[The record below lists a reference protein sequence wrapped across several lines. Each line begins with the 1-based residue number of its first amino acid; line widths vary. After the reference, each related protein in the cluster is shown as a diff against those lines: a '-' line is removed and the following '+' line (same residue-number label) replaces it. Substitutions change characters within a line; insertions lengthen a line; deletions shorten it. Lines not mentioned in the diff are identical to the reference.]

1 MRGWEVRHV
10 KSFLVLAGAAALV
23 ACATQAPTPEPVAA
37 HTVVANPSAAASEGP
52 FKAPFGY
59 EKVVGDDGVDR
70 YCRNDLDTNSRV
82 KRTRV
87 CLTEA
92 QLKASQD
99 NSQSFM
105 DDIQRHGG
113 AATATGTPG
122 AGH

>member
-1 MRGWEVRHV
+1 MRHV

-23 ACATQAPTPEPVAA
+23 GCAAQAPAPEPVAT
-37 HTVVANPSAAASEGP
+37 HTVVANPSAAASAAA
-52 FKAPFGY
+52 FKTPFGY
-59 EKVVGDDGVDR
+59 EKVVGDDGVER

-87 CLTEA
+87 CMTEA

>member
-1 MRGWEVRHV
+1 MSHVR
-10 KSFLVLAGAAALV
+10 SFLVFVGTAALV
-23 ACATQAPTPEPVAA
+23 ACATPAPTPAPVAA
-37 HTVVANPSAAASEGP
+37 HTLPANPAAATPSGP
-52 FKAPFGY
+52 FKTPFGY
-59 EKVVGDDGVDR
+59 EKVVGDDGVER

-87 CLTEA
+87 CMTEA